1 MKIVL
6 RHGEEE
12 EEDGIHGESF
22 LILCFP
28 VLSLK
33 ES

>member
-12 EEDGIHGESF
+12 EDDIHGESF